1 MRRVF
6 GRQVLGYALGVLTA
20 LAGFAVG
27 AAWAGH
33 SATGNVIHACA
44 DREDGTLYLQDR
56 GKKKD
61 GCEKRDT
68 TVEWSI
74 TGPQGI
80 QGIQGIQG
88 PKGDTGDQGA
98 TGAAGAPGSISNA
111 SSPNGVFT
119 ITLSNAGILLK
130 GPNGDVHVDFSGA
143 RMNTIGGQ
151 P

>member
-1 MRRVF
+1 MRRLL
-6 GRQVLGYALGVLTA
+6 GRHVLGYALGLLTA

-27 AAWAGH
+27 TALAGH

-44 DREDGTLYLQDR
+44 DHDNGTLYLQDR
-56 GKKKD
+56 GKKTD
-61 GCEKRDT
+61 GCEKKDT
-68 TVEWSI
+68 AVDWSI

-80 QGIQGIQG
+80 PGIQG
-88 PKGDTGDQGA
+88 PKGDTGDRGA
-98 TGAAGAPGSISNA
+98 TGATGAQGSISSA